1 MSRRNQVL
9 LLTDPAMERHAAPS
23 GHPERPERLAPVVA
37 GVTDGARAAGA
48 EVEERRPG
56 PIDDELLAD
65 VHDPQYV
72 AALETLTR
80 RGGGWL
86 DADTYL
92 GPESLLAAR
101 LAAGASVEAAL
112 AAAGGEAAIA
122 FAVGRP
128 PGHHARRDRGGGFC
142 LLNSVALAV
151 AGLRRQGVASRVA
164 IVDWDVHHG
173 DGTQAIFDAD
183 PDLCYA
189 STHQWPLYPGS
200 GLPAE
205 QGSGEA
211 AGTKHNLP
219 LGPGAGDESFVP
231 AWTDALLPVI
241 ESFAPDAIVVSAGYD
256 AHAADPLAAL
266 RVSEAGFRA
275 VAESLGALARR
286 LGLPGVSLTLEGG
299 YDLGALRRSSAATVD
314 GLLAGGWPR

>member
-1 MSRRNQVL
+1 MSRSNRVL
-9 LLTDPAMERHAAPS
+9 LVTDPAMERHAAPL
-23 GHPERPERLAPVVA
+23 GHPERPERLAPVIA

-48 EVEERRPG
+48 EVEERRPATV
-56 PIDDELLAD
+56 DDGLLAD
-65 VHDPQYV
+65 VHDPQYL
-72 AALETLTR
+72 AALETLTG

-112 AAAGGEAAIA
+112 AVAGGGTAIA

-128 PGHHARRDRGGGFC
+128 PGHHARRERAGGFC

-151 AGLRRQGVASRVA
+151 AALRRQGLASRVA

-183 PDLCYA
+183 PDVCYA

-205 QGSGEA
+205 HGSGEA

-231 AWTDALLPVI
+231 AWTDRMLPVI
-241 ESFAPDAIVVSAGYD
+241 EAFAPDAIIVSAGYD
-256 AHAADPLAAL
+256 AHAADPLAEL
-266 RVSEAGFRA
+266 RVTEAGFRA
-275 VAESLGALARR
+275 VAESVGAMARR
-286 LGLPGVSLTLEGG
+286 LGLRGVSLTLEGG
-299 YDLGALRRSSAATVD
+299 YDLAALRHCSAATVE